1 MKLHLSHAGGTNAF
15 TAYGAGYVE
24 INGRRYERSLVV
36 LPDRIVA
43 DWAPES
49 FAALAPAHLEA
60 LVALAPE
67 VVLLGTGAALRFP
80 PPEITRAL
88 VEARIGLEVMDVQ
101 AACRTFNILVAEGRA
116 VAAALLLA

>member
-49 FAALAPAHLEA
+49 FAALAPAHLEV

-80 PPEITRAL
+80 APGITRAL

>member
-1 MKLHLSHAGGTNAF
+1 LKLHLSRAGGTNAF
-15 TAYGAGYVE
+15 TAYGPGYVE
-24 INGRRYERSLVV
+24 VNGRRYERSLLV

-60 LVALAPE
+60 LVAAAPE
-67 VVLLGTGAALRFP
+67 VVLLGTGAVLRFP
-80 PPEITRAL
+80 APEITRAL
-88 VEARIGLEVMDVQ
+88 VEARIGLEVMDAP
-101 AACRTFNILVAEGRA
+101 AACRTFNILVAEGRS

>member
-1 MKLHLSHAGGTNAF
+1 MKLHLSRAGGTNAF
-15 TAYGAGYVE
+15 TAYGPGYVE
-24 INGRRYERSLVV
+24 VNGRRYERSLLV

-60 LVALAPE
+60 LVAAAPE
-67 VVLLGTGAALRFP
+67 VVLLGTGAVLRFP
-80 PPEITRAL
+80 APEITRAL
-88 VEARIGLEVMDVQ
+88 VEARIGLEVMDAP
-101 AACRTFNILVAEGRA
+101 AACRTFNILVAEGRS

>member
-1 MKLHLSHAGGTNAF
+1 
-15 TAYGAGYVE
+15 V
-24 INGRRYERSLVV
+24 
-36 LPDRIVA
+36 
-43 DWAPES
+43 
-49 FAALAPAHLEA
+49 

-80 PPEITRAL
+80 APGITRAL